1 MINLGVL
8 FKSLLLVYWRWFD
21 FSTKHVFAM
30 IYDQPTKNRYVSSAG
45 SLITVLKELEVE
57 PSQS

>member
-8 FKSLLLVYWRWFD
+8 FKSLLVYWRWYD
-21 FSTKHVFAM
+21 STEHVFAM

-45 SLITVLKELEVE
+45 SLITELKELKVE